1 MKCINCGIE
10 NNFKERTAYSGRCK
24 SCGHQFVF
32 EPKTGSPFS
41 DPGFQKS
48 IESVSGPENLLF
60 TKKQLIYFFE
70 RKLGKKNKF
79 AIYPYAIL
87 FLIIYFWVTIL
98 FSVPLLVSFMTL
110 MILSAQIKSENQPV
124 SLRKQQARFL
134 QFIGLFEIF
143 ASVIL
148 LMINPNNIR
157 FIIFL
162 LSVGLGLFMIYV
174 GESRRQMLSH
184 AIDKF
189 PLASTQLDSWL
200 NSWSAVNG
208 PIGKLLPSPKQSESN
223 AVLTPDITSYSFDR
237 LMVCDNSAIAQFLIA
252 NNFHFNHSCAIV
264 SITGYPQS
272 IFSTILE
279 MAKRN
284 PELVVYAVHD
294 ATTRGVS
301 LTHHLRNTP
310 QWFQNTTIPIYD
322 VGLTP
327 QQVLNSKGFFI
338 RHSDTSETQSPA
350 ISPEIRTTLSPEEIA
365 WLEAGNFVELESLP
379 PAKLLQI
386 LSRQFNLN
394 STKWSD
400 DTTSSDSTIDSRTS
414 TDIAIFAS
422 SSFG

>member
-10 NNFKERTAYSGRCK
+10 NNFKERTAYGGRCK

-41 DPGFQKS
+41 DPGFQKY
-48 IESVSGPENLLF
+48 IESVSGPGNLLF

-70 RKLGKKNKF
+70 RKLGRKKKF
-79 AIYPYAIL
+79 TPYPYAIL

-98 FSVPLLVSFMTL
+98 FSVPLLVSFITL
-110 MILSAQIKSENQPV
+110 MILLAQIKAENQPV

-134 QFIGLFEIF
+134 QFIGLFEIL

-148 LMINPNNIR
+148 LMLNVNNIR

-174 GESRRQMLSH
+174 GESRRQILSH
-184 AIDKF
+184 AVDKF
-189 PLASTQLDSWL
+189 PMASTELDTWL
-200 NSWSAVNG
+200 NLWSVVNG
-208 PIGKLLPSPKQSESN
+208 PIGKLLPPPKQSKSN
-223 AVLTPDITSYSFDR
+223 AMLGPDITSYSFDR

-252 NNFHFNHSCAIV
+252 NNFHFNHNCAIV
-264 SITGYPQS
+264 SITGYPEN

-284 PELVVYAVHD
+284 AELVVYAVHD
-294 ATTRGVS
+294 ATIRGVS

-310 QWFQNTTIPIYD
+310 QWFANTTIPIYD

-338 RHSDTSETQSPA
+338 RNSETFEAQSQA
-350 ISPEIRTTLSPEEIA
+350 ISSEIRTTLSPEEIA

-400 DTTSSDSTIDSRTS
+400 DTTSSYSTVDGRTS

>member
-10 NNFKERTAYSGRCK
+10 NNFKERTAYGGRCK

-98 FSVPLLVSFMTL
+98 FSVPLLVSFITL

-162 LSVGLGLFMIYV
+162 LSVGLGLFMIYI

-184 AIDKF
+184 AVDKF
-189 PLASTQLDSWL
+189 PMASTELDTWL
-200 NSWSAVNG
+200 NLWSVVNG
-208 PIGKLLPSPKQSESN
+208 PIGKLLPPPKQSESN
-223 AVLTPDITSYSFDR
+223 AVLSPDITSYSFDR

-252 NNFHFNHSCAIV
+252 NNFHFNHNCAIV
-264 SITGYPQS
+264 SITGYPEN

-284 PELVVYAVHD
+284 AELVVYAVHD
-294 ATTRGVS
+294 ATIRGVS

-310 QWFQNTTIPIYD
+310 QWFANTTIPIYD

-338 RHSDTSETQSPA
+338 RNSETFEAQSQA
-350 ISPEIRTTLSPEEIA
+350 ISSEIRTTLSPEEIA

>member
-10 NNFKERTAYSGRCK
+10 NNFKERTAYGGRCK

-41 DPGFQKS
+41 DPGFQKY
-48 IESVSGPENLLF
+48 IESVSGLGNLLF

-70 RKLGKKNKF
+70 RKLGRKKKF
-79 AIYPYAIL
+79 TPYPYAIL

-98 FSVPLLVSFMTL
+98 FSVPLLVSFITL
-110 MILSAQIKSENQPV
+110 KILSAQIKSENQPV

-148 LMINPNNIR
+148 LIINPNSIR

-162 LSVGLGLFMIYV
+162 LSVGLGLFMIYI

-184 AIDKF
+184 TVDKF
-189 PLASTQLDSWL
+189 PLVSTELDTWL
-200 NSWSAVNG
+200 NRWSVVNG
-208 PIGKLLPSPKQSESN
+208 PIGKLLPPPKQSESN
-223 AVLTPDITSYSFDR
+223 AVLSPDITSYSFDR

-252 NNFHFNHSCAIV
+252 NNFHFNHNCAIV
-264 SITGYPQS
+264 SITGYPEN

-284 PELVVYAVHD
+284 AELVVYAVHD
-294 ATTRGVS
+294 ATIRGVS

-310 QWFQNTTIPIYD
+310 QWFANTTIPIYD

-338 RHSDTSETQSPA
+338 RNSETFEAQSQA
-350 ISPEIRTTLSPEEIA
+350 ISSEIRTTLSPEEIA

-400 DTTSSDSTIDSRTS
+400 DTTSSYSTVDGRTS

>member
-10 NNFKERTAYSGRCK
+10 NNFKERTAYGGRCK

-41 DPGFQKS
+41 DPGFQKY
-48 IESVSGPENLLF
+48 IESVSGPGNLLF

-70 RKLGKKNKF
+70 RKLGRKKKF
-79 AIYPYAIL
+79 TPYPYAIL

-98 FSVPLLVSFMTL
+98 FSVPLLVSFITL
-110 MILSAQIKSENQPV
+110 KILSAQIKSENQPV

-148 LMINPNNIR
+148 LIINPNSIR

-162 LSVGLGLFMIYV
+162 LSVGLGLFMIYI

-184 AIDKF
+184 TVDKF
-189 PLASTQLDSWL
+189 PMASTELDTWL
-200 NSWSAVNG
+200 NLWSVVNG
-208 PIGKLLPSPKQSESN
+208 PIGKLLPPPKQSKSN
-223 AVLTPDITSYSFDR
+223 AVLSPDITSYSFDR

-252 NNFHFNHSCAIV
+252 NNFHFNHNCAIV
-264 SITGYPQS
+264 SITGYPEN

-284 PELVVYAVHD
+284 AELVVYAVHD
-294 ATTRGVS
+294 ATIRGVS

-310 QWFQNTTIPIYD
+310 QWFANTTIPIYD

-338 RHSDTSETQSPA
+338 RNSETFEAQSQA
-350 ISPEIRTTLSPEEIA
+350 ISPEISTTLSPEEIA

-400 DTTSSDSTIDSRTS
+400 DTTSSDSTVDSRTS

>member
-10 NNFKERTAYSGRCK
+10 NNFKERTAYGGRCK

-41 DPGFQKS
+41 DPGFQKY
-48 IESVSGPENLLF
+48 IESVSGPGNLLF

-70 RKLGKKNKF
+70 RKLGRKKKF
-79 AIYPYAIL
+79 TPYPYAIL

-98 FSVPLLVSFMTL
+98 FSVPLLVSFITL
-110 MILSAQIKSENQPV
+110 KILSAQIKSENQTV

-148 LMINPNNIR
+148 LIINPNSIR

-162 LSVGLGLFMIYV
+162 LSVGLGLFMIYI

-184 AIDKF
+184 AVDKF
-189 PLASTQLDSWL
+189 PMASTELDTWL
-200 NSWSAVNG
+200 NLWSVVNG
-208 PIGKLLPSPKQSESN
+208 PIGKLLPPPKQSESN
-223 AVLTPDITSYSFDR
+223 AVLSPDITSYSFDR

-252 NNFHFNHSCAIV
+252 NNFHFNHNCAIV
-264 SITGYPQS
+264 SITGYPEN

-284 PELVVYAVHD
+284 AELVVYAVHD
-294 ATTRGVS
+294 ATIRGVS

-310 QWFQNTTIPIYD
+310 QWFANTTIPIYD

-338 RHSDTSETQSPA
+338 RNSETFEAQSQA
-350 ISPEIRTTLSPEEIA
+350 ISSEIRTTLSPEEIA

-400 DTTSSDSTIDSRTS
+400 DTTSSYSTVDGRTS